1 MEEPTATMN
10 DATMNADTSHF
21 IGLSPLDHELITL
34 AVRLAIEA
42 GTLARRGRASGT
54 LSVDTKST
62 LTDLVTEYD
71 KASETLVVAGITS
84 ARPHD
89 GIIGEEGTSK
99 PGTSGIDWLI
109 DPIDGTTNFYYDLPM
124 WAVSIGISDA
134 DGIRLGVVF
143 APALGEIYTAVRGH
157 GAFCNGNAIKVS
169 GLTDLSTALL
179 ATGFAYKQAKR
190 IWQASM
196 VTALIG
202 SVRDIRRLGAA
213 SIDLCNVA
221 CGRVDAYAEEG
232 LGPWDLAA
240 GHIIALEAGATAT
253 DWSGGPIRPGQV
265 CVSTP
270 GIAADLRQLFAIAL
284 AAAGDRPN

>member
-1 MEEPTATMN
+1 MEEPTVNT
-10 DATMNADTSHF
+10 DISHF
-21 IGLSPLDHELITL
+21 TNLGPLDRELITL
-34 AVRLAIEA
+34 AANLAVAA
-42 GTLARRGRASGT
+42 GTLARDGRASG
-54 LSVDTKST
+54 SMNVDTKST

-71 KASETLVVAGITS
+71 KASEKLVVKGITS
-84 ARPHD
+84 ARPLD

-124 WAVSIGISDA
+124 WAVSIGITDA

-157 GAFCNGNAIKVS
+157 GAFRNGQPIHVS
-169 GLTDLSTALL
+169 GLTDLSTALF

-190 IWQASM
+190 VWQTRMLSAF
-196 VTALIG
+196 IG
-202 SVRDIRRLGAA
+202 SVRDVRRMGAA
-213 SIDLCNVA
+213 SLDLCSVA

-232 LGPWDLAA
+232 LGPWDLAG
-240 GHIIALEAGATAT
+240 GHIIALEAGAVAT

-270 GIAADLRQLFAIAL
+270 GIARELRQVFAIAL